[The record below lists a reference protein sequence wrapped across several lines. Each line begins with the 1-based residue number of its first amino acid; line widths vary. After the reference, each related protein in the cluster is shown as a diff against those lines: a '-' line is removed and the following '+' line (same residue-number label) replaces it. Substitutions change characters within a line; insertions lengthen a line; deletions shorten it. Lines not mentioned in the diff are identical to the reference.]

1 MAEMVRVN
9 TRISA
14 KLNEW
19 LDKQTEETGVPKS
32 TQVMLALESYYQQ
45 KEVMDKM
52 KDMTDLIEKL
62 ATLQRE
68 LENQKQEGKG
78 K

>member
-9 TRISA
+9 TRISS

-19 LDKQTEETGVPKS
+19 LDKESEETGVPKS
-32 TQVMLALESYYQQ
+32 TLVMLALENF
-45 KEVMDKM
+45 
-52 KDMTDLIEKL
+52 
-62 ATLQRE
+62 QRE
-68 LENQKQEGKG
+68 REVISKMGDMQSIMAMLEELSKK

>member
-1 MAEMVRVN
+1 MLGGFNMAEMVRVN

-32 TQVMLALESYYQQ
+32 TQIMLALENYYQQ
-45 KEVMDKM
+45 KEVMSKM
-52 KDMTDLIEKL
+52 HSMSEILEKL
-62 ATLQRE
+62 
-68 LENQKQEGKG
+68 ENIERQSKQ
-78 K
+78 